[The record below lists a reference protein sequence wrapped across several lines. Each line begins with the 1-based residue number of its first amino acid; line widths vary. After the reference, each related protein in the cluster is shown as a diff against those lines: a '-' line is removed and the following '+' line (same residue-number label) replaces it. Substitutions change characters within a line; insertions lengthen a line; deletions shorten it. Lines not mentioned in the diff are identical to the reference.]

1 MHYIIPSGSDVSD
14 MAIMNLKAA
23 ISPVDSREN
32 VELAIKELFPKVI
45 IPKNENSERTFPIK
59 IENEDIIIN
68 DIDYTYFLE
77 RMHVTKI
84 ADTALDCM
92 SQNIVNEFTT
102 FKISRQAALAGKIAF
117 VLPNENPLGGC
128 FELTLNSPNLIA
140 WIEEVTWHKGRDE
153 VPREVND
160 ELKMRKDGVPQEWF

>member
-14 MAIMNLKAA
+14 MATMNLKAV
-23 ISPVDSREN
+23 IFPVDSREN
-32 VELAIKELFPKVI
+32 VELAIKELFPEAI
-45 IPKNENSERTFPIK
+45 IPKSDKSRDKFPIN
-59 IENEDIIIN
+59 IENEDIELY
-68 DIDYTYFLE
+68 DIDYSYFLE
-77 RMHVTKI
+77 RMHATKI

-92 SQNIVNEFTT
+92 SQNIENDLST

-117 VLPNENPLGGC
+117 VLPNEKTLGGC

-160 ELKMRKDGVPQEWF
+160 DLKMRSDGVPQEWF